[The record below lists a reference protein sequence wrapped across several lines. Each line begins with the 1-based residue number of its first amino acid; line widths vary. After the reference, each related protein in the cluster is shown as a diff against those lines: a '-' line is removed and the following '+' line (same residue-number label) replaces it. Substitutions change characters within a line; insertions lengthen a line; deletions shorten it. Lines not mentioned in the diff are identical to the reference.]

1 MKLLSVHIENFGK
14 LCNFD
19 RDFIDGL
26 NYITEENGWGKTTFS
41 VFVLAMFY
49 GFDDKT
55 TKKYREIYAP
65 WNGGVYG
72 GNLIFK
78 VNGKS
83 YEVTRTFG
91 KKRATDDTF
100 SITDADT
107 LVSTSDFDEYLG
119 DELFGINAESF
130 MKTAFMG
137 NGGPRTSVTDDI
149 NAKIGDVS
157 MIYADMKNF
166 SAAQKSL
173 KDYINKNSDERKT
186 GTLSKLKSEISEN
199 LVKSRFA
206 GSIKNELLDV
216 DNTLVGLRNEK
227 KSLENKNEEVL
238 LLQSKIV
245 KCKEASLTY
254 EKYKNLLHM
263 YEKAMADREKESD
276 LNLILPIS
284 LFIVGLMLSAA
295 GIALSVL
302 QSIFVGI
309 LIIFAGIIM
318 IMLGIMFTKK
328 REVSLTKE
336 ENIKTQNCSEAEY
349 EYMNFVSSVDVNE
362 LQRLS
367 EMPEAAMSLKSTD
380 DERKNIL
387 QSIDNTD
394 AEIKKLEKRREFLL
408 EELTISENS
417 GEKAKEQSEQFEDG
431 LKRLSYAKQ
440 ALEFLEK
447 AKTSFSLKFIEP
459 VREGFGKYFSGM
471 VKGADEICKLSA
483 NYEISISEAGA
494 NRPEEAFSD
503 GIRDTL
509 GIAMRLTLMD
519 AMYLKEKPF
528 LIMDDPFVHMDSE
541 KTEAAIDVLKRSPY
555 QIIIMSKT

>member
-14 LCNFD
+14 LYNFD

-41 VFVLAMFY
+41 IFVLAMFY
-49 GFDDKT
+49 GFDDKA

-72 GNLIFK
+72 GSLIFCS
-78 VNGKS
+78 NGRS

-91 KKRATDDTF
+91 RKRATDDTF
-100 SITDADT
+100 LITDADT
-107 LVSTSDFDEYLG
+107 LLKTSDFDEYLG

-130 MKTAFMG
+130 MKTAFLG
-137 NGGPRTSVTDDI
+137 NGGPRTSITDDI

-166 SAAQKSL
+166 TAAQKSL

-186 GTLSKLKSEISEN
+186 GALSKIKSEMTEN

-216 DNTLVGLRNEK
+216 DNTLTHLRNEK
-227 KSLENKNEEVL
+227 KSLEDKNEEVL
-238 LLQSKIV
+238 VLQSKIV
-245 KCKEASLTY
+245 KCKEAALTY

-263 YEKAMADREKESD
+263 YEKAMTDREKESD

-295 GIALSVL
+295 GIAFSVL

-309 LIIFAGIIM
+309 FIIVAGIIL

-367 EMPEAAMSLKSTD
+367 EMPEASFSLKNTD
-380 DERKNIL
+380 EERKNIL
-387 QSIDNTD
+387 QNIDNTD
-394 AEIKKLEKRREFLL
+394 AEIRKLEKRREFLL
-408 EELTISENS
+408 EELTISDNS
-417 GEKAKEQSEQFEDG
+417 GAKAKELNEKYEDG
-431 LKRLSYAKQ
+431 LKKLSYAKQ
-440 ALEFLEK
+440 ALDLLEK
-447 AKTSFSLKFIEP
+447 AKVSFSLKFIEP
-459 VREGFGKYFSGM
+459 VRAGFGKYFSDI
-471 VKGADEICKLSA
+471 VKGTDETCKLSA
-483 NYEISISEAGA
+483 NYEISISEAGETRA
-494 NRPEEAFSD
+494 EEAFSD
-503 GIRDTL
+503 GIRDIL
-509 GIAMRLTLMD
+509 GLSMRLTLMD
-519 AMYLKEKPF
+519 SMYLKEKPF
-528 LIMDDPFVHMDSE
+528 IIMDDPFVHMDSL
-541 KTEAAIDVLKRSPY
+541 KTEAAISVLKRSPY
-555 QIIIMSKT
+555 QIIITNKT